1 MTQLLTLQVVTVVLC
16 IWLIRR
22 RQGPG
27 AVWAALALS
36 ISIWTLLQFLTSNQ
50 RDLRRAVQL
59 MPGFLVTQEV
69 VRVDGNRWE
78 QVEATKTVEHDFLH
92 NWGEWKEERLLLQLS
107 NASEKW
113 TGTISG
119 SYLTIEVIRRGVV
132 IRRIKPK

>member
-1 MTQLLTLQVVTVVLC
+1 
-16 IWLIRR
+16 
-22 RQGPG
+22 
-27 AVWAALALS
+27 
-36 ISIWTLLQFLTSNQ
+36 
-50 RDLRRAVQL
+50 